1 VAHDVLAA
9 ARRWKLKR
17 SGLHGGGRRRAATLG
32 AALALALPAW
42 TGLSAGNNVRITG
55 LSDAAFGTLASLSAD
70 SVRSQDICVYSN
82 SPTNGYYVQATGS
95 GAGGAFTLA
104 SGSNALAYEVQWS
117 PVSGQ
122 STGTALSPNVA
133 LTGQV
138 SAATQPSCNSGPSS
152 SASLIIILRS
162 NQLSTVSAGSYSGSL
177 TLLVAPE

>member
-1 VAHDVLAA
+1 MLMA
-9 ARRWKLKR
+9 
-17 SGLHGGGRRRAATLG
+17 G

-42 TGLSAGNNVRITG
+42 SQLLAGNNVRITG
-55 LSDAAFGTLASLSAD
+55 LSDVSFGTIANLATD
-70 SVRSQDICVYSN
+70 SVRSQNICVYSN

-95 GAGGAFTLA
+95 GSGGAFTLA

-122 STGTALSPNVA
+122 SSGTSLSPTVA
-133 LTGQV
+133 LHGQT

-162 NQLSTVSAGSYSGSL
+162 AQLSAANAGTYSGTL